1 TKYRR
6 FPAWLG
12 GWLLVR
18 KQLGLLSFY
27 LAALHALY
35 SLCYPMRRSYRYK
48 VLNWA
53 YQQVQ
58 QNKEDSWLSEDVW
71 RMEIYVSLGILS
83 LGLLAVV
90 AVASLP
96 SVANSLSWRE
106 FTWIQVRV
114 HRSAVD
120 QSAQPFIYVWYMPP
134 SFTLACLLPLSVLL
148 GKAALQT
155 PCLGRRL
162 ELIRRGWERPALP
175 AGGGETGLALKEK
188 PLLSKL

>member
-106 FTWIQVRV
+106 FTWIQ
-114 HRSAVD
+114 
-120 QSAQPFIYVWYMPP
+120 YVWYMPP